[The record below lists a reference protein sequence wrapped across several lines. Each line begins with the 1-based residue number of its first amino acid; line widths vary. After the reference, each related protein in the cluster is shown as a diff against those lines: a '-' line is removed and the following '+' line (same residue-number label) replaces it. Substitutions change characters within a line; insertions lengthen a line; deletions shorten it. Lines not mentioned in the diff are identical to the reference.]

1 MVLDSVASAQL
12 GFYIGEKHLKMFAYP
27 QDQNALFRRLSAVLR
42 TILAARKLMENIAS
56 MLTSDATEI
65 SIGRCEEEHMIPSFM
80 SIDSNKRRKR
90 KE

>member
-1 MVLDSVASAQL
+1 MV
-12 GFYIGEKHLKMFAYP
+12 AYP
-27 QDQNALFRRLSAVLR
+27 QDRNALYRRLSAILR
-42 TILAARKLMENIAS
+42 TIFAARKLMESTAS
-56 MLTSDATEI
+56 MVTSDATEI